1 MMNRVAKKRNRAGV
15 LAGLAAATLL
25 TVLGVAVAADTG
37 AEATEAKPVSVC
49 ETGFASDPQYR
60 AECMSVGGTKEAAEV
75 WFDGYSPAE
84 RDAQCVQAW
93 RTGDLRTVVVET
105 RGDVISDSFTNAD
118 DMLNR
123 VVTVG
128 LMECVSN
135 GHDSVDLS

>member
-1 MMNRVAKKRNRAGV
+1 MMNRVARKRSRVGV
-15 LAGLAAATLL
+15 LAGVTAAALL
-25 TVLGVAVAADTG
+25 TVLGVAVSADTG
-37 AEATEAKPVSVC
+37 AEATEPVSVC
-49 ETGFASDPQYR
+49 ETGFTSDPQYR
-60 AECMSVGGTKEAAEV
+60 AECMISGGTADAAHV